1 MKWYFLFTE
10 MDLQK
15 VHINSKKIEIEEQVK
30 NSNESFSTAR
40 KENQFLLHSFYKNG
54 QVPKK

>member
-1 MKWYFLFTE
+1 
-10 MDLQK
+10 MDPQK
-15 VHINSKKIEIEEQVK
+15 VNINRKKIEIEEQVK
-30 NSNESFSTAR
+30 NSSESLNTAR

>member
-1 MKWYFLFTE
+1 

-15 VHINSKKIEIEEQVK
+15 VNINSKKIEIEEQVK
-30 NSNESFSTAR
+30 NSNESLNTAR